1 MKWSKLSVLPLD
13 RHKKIHTEISI
24 NNIESDKMIR
34 PLSSPAI
41 TYLRP
46 PSKFPRS
53 FVADAVIDNMNKAQP
68 KSQPV
73 NPLSAPLATVCK
85 INPKK
90 IRRMPV
96 PNRAEEA
103 FLNEDFDNL
112 CQSVRLGKGNA
123 VPIMV
128 RRCSLDAD
136 GTEFLLLYGERR
148 LRACEV
154 ENVDVD
160 AIIAVGK
167 EDAAGEFLLMLREN
181 LCRAALSPVELGRQ
195 ARYALEKKLV
205 PTLGRFALEIGSC
218 KSRVTGAVQ
227 LAQLPEAVLDAFT
240 VQKDLQHRDAKPLT
254 DAVKANLP
262 AVLEEIQKIKAE
274 KEVLSTKAIVSRL
287 VAASGAA
294 VRPSN
299 SSPEIILNCQGER
312 FGQMMF
318 DKSGKVELRFDK
330 ALNNQQRFALEK
342 GMVDFFKKKILRI
355 GAKPRVAKAPVPGAS
370 PGQEALTG
378 PNEKKAIE

>member
-1 MKWSKLSVLPLD
+1 
-13 RHKKIHTEISI
+13 
-24 NNIESDKMIR
+24 MIR

-53 FVADAVIDNMNKAQP
+53 FVADAVIDNMNKVQP

-154 ENVDVD
+154 EGVDVD

-181 LCRAALSPVELGRQ
+181 LCRAALSPVDWGVKLDTRW
-195 ARYALEKKLV
+195 KKSSFPLWV
-205 PTLGRFALEIGSC
+205 
-218 KSRVTGAVQ
+218 
-227 LAQLPEAVLDAFT
+227 
-240 VQKDLQHRDAKPLT
+240 DLLWR
-254 DAVKANLP
+254 
-262 AVLEEIQKIKAE
+262 
-274 KEVLSTKAIVSRL
+274 
-287 VAASGAA
+287 SGAA
-294 VRPSN
+294 NHAS
-299 SSPEIILNCQGER
+299 QGPYSLHSCLRR
-312 FGQMMF
+312 FSMP
-318 DKSGKVELRFDK
+318 L
-330 ALNNQQRFALEK
+330 LC
-342 GMVDFFKKKILRI
+342 KKTCNTAMQSL
-355 GAKPRVAKAPVPGAS
+355 
-370 PGQEALTG
+370 
-378 PNEKKAIE
+378 